1 MMKLPE
7 AAMRSFQFASMV
19 RISSSETGSLRI
31 PSVAPIRY
39 QSIGLAMQSERKI
52 MLRPFGA
59 TEGLVR

>member
-7 AAMRSFQFASMV
+7 AAMRDFQFSSMA
-19 RISSSETGSLRI
+19 RISPDETGSLRI

-52 MLRPFGA
+52 MLSPFGA
-59 TEGLVR
+59 ADGFVR